1 MKKIGLFVL
10 LFATAGWAQSAS
22 DGNAIDAPSGTSPTT
37 NSFPT
42 ERVQTPTY
50 ADLYCAGFINK
61 QNLPDAN
68 YVAGGLQTPTTTKF
82 TRGDMIYLQGTGYS
96 AGAEYEIVRALR
108 DVNEYEMFPG
118 QKKLLKET
126 GQPYEEVGRI
136 KIIDT
141 RSKTAI
147 AQIEYACDG
156 VNPGDT
162 AIPFAEKLS
171 VTFHTPVR
179 FDRFLPPSNK
189 LSGRIVMGKDF
200 DSQLSTGQKLY
211 INVGANQGVKV
222 GDFFRAEEVAYLHS
236 LVRANVNIQLL
247 ARTQLGVEILP
258 HHNAAGKFVAG
269 RQETIEAHRSMEG
282 HRQFFSERNCGVPGV
297 DAIARVFDLRDC
309 GLAARVDNLDAAYFF
324 VGLAGFLEE
333 FLLPREHLIFIDVAK
348 SAHDFVLCARA
359 VSSSLEIDHVAA
371 GKFGGCRRLQPTRH
385 VVGVRQVLLVD
396 KPSAIQIGISRRLH
410 PLGWEAIG
418 GRRSSR
424 GSIDGI
430 PVGGRLR
437 PSRGR
442 E

>member
-222 GDFFRAEEVAYLHS
+222 GDFFRAVRSYDADLNDPVDS
-236 LVRANVNIQLL
+236 LSFKAAI
-247 ARTQLGVEILP
+247 AEDTQLKTP
-258 HHNAAGKFVAG
+258 
-269 RQETIEAHRSMEG
+269 S
-282 HRQFFSERNCGVPGV
+282 V
-297 DAIARVFDLRDC
+297 DPKRFTKSNGPIIHVRD
-309 GLAARVDNLDAAYFF
+309 
-324 VGLAGFLEE
+324 
-333 FLLPREHLIFIDVAK
+333 LPR
-348 SAHDFVLCARA
+348 RA
-359 VSSSLEIDHVAA
+359 VGEIIIIGVTPTTATGMVVFSLEDMHA
-371 GKFGGCRRLQPTRH
+371 GDDVEKDE
-385 VVGVRQVLLVD
+385 VN
-396 KPSAIQIGISRRLH
+396 
-410 PLGWEAIG
+410 
-418 GRRSSR
+418 
-424 GSIDGI
+424 
-430 PVGGRLR
+430 
-437 PSRGR
+437 
-442 E
+442 